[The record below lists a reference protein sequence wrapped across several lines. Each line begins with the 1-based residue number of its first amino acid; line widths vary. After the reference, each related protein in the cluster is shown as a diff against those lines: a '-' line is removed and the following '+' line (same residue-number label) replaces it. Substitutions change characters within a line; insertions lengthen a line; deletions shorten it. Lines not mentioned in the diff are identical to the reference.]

1 MTQDQAGFEDLVELV
16 ATLRNP
22 DGGCPWDIEQTHESL
37 AKYLQEETQ
46 EVLEVLETF
55 KDSSSEGD
63 YASLKDELGDV
74 LLQVLLHSQLASES
88 GKFTIVDVLENLSQ
102 KLIRRHPHVFGDSE
116 AYTIEDVEAQWQ
128 KIKQEEKETKD

>member
-55 KDSSSEGD
+55 KDSSSKGD

-116 AYTIEDVEAQWQ
+116 ASTIEDVEAQWQ

>member
-116 AYTIEDVEAQWQ
+116 ASTIEDVEAQWQ

>member
-55 KDSSSEGD
+55 KDSSSDGD
-63 YASLKDELGDV
+63 YASFKDELGDV

-116 AYTIEDVEAQWQ
+116 ASTIEDVEAQWQ